1 LLLELVGG
9 PGGALP
15 VGAERLSPR
24 VYRLHFRG
32 GGRVASLVVKRLD
45 PCAARRNQL
54 VAECWLPAVGLGEN
68 GPPLL
73 GVAAERDGRYVWHAY
88 EDLGDRVLDEQ
99 APDPGPVAAAVE
111 LIARVHARFA
121 ERAVLAECR
130 LWGTDLGASFY
141 GRSMRDAIR
150 SLQVLRQTPTA
161 LPPERAALCDH
172 LLRQLYRLLDEEPSR
187 ARGLEE
193 HGGPETLL
201 HGDPWPKNALVIP
214 AGRGLHARLIDWD
227 RAGVGPVGYDLST
240 FLGRLAAPLR
250 PRALELYRQAAGRLG
265 WRLPLAAELNRLFET
280 AELARL
286 ANCVIWPALAA
297 AEGQPAWAF
306 DQLADLEQW
315 LQRVEPVLPSR

>member
-1 LLLELVGG
+1 
-9 PGGALP
+9 
-15 VGAERLSPR
+15 
-24 VYRLHFRG
+24 
-32 GGRVASLVVKRLD
+32 
-45 PCAARRNQL
+45 
-54 VAECWLPAVGLGEN
+54 
-68 GPPLL
+68 
-73 GVAAERDGRYVWHAY
+73 
-88 EDLGDRVLDEQ
+88 
-99 APDPGPVAAAVE
+99 
-111 LIARVHARFA
+111 
-121 ERAVLAECR
+121 
-130 LWGTDLGASFY
+130 
-141 GRSMRDAIR
+141 MRDAIR

-161 LPPERAALCDH
+161 LPPERAALCDR
-172 LLRQLYRLLDEEPSR
+172 LLRRLYGLLDEEPSR
-187 ARGLEE
+187 ARALEE

-250 PRALELYRQAAGRLG
+250 PWALDLYRQAAGRLG